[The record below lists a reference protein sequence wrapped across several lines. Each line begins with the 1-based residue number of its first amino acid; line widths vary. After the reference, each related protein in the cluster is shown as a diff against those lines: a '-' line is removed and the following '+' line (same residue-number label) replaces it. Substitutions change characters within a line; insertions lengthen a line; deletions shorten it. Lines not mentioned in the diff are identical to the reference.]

1 MSGDNAGGM
10 CSVLLDFRGGKGR
23 HDWLPQRRH
32 ELGLVCGKQEQEEE
46 EESLE
51 DIETEAERVPDN
63 RLRTR
68 SLHEV
73 VEDRR
78 RLRLCFALSI
88 FEFERKPNSILLRP
102 ECYNHKTDDVRN

>member
-1 MSGDNAGGM
+1 M
-10 CSVLLDFRGGKGR
+10 LLDFRGGKGR

-32 ELGLVCGKQEQEEE
+32 KLGLVCGKQEQEEE

-51 DIETEAERVPDN
+51 DVETEADCVPDD
-63 RLRTR
+63 RLCTR

-73 VEDRR
+73 VEDGG
-78 RLRLCFALSI
+78 RLRLRFALSI
-88 FEFERKPNSILLRP
+88 FQLEWKPNSILLRP